1 MARYQCGICGYIF
14 DEDAEEKEFSDLEK
28 CPVCGAS
35 MDKFR
40 LVEESGGQEAVPE
53 PARPETAA
61 PEAEERQDLSYPT
74 EYRRMDGSVRYMDQ
88 IHEMAVT
95 GQPIIEAMGTR
106 MSMPGWD
113 DILLLGAQLN
123 PLPLDEHAFVDTTT
137 VIGPNAKKPLV
148 LSNPVYISH
157 MSFGALSKEAKV
169 SLAKG
174 SALAH
179 TAMCSGEGGIL
190 PEEREAAEKYIFE
203 YVPNLY
209 SVTTENLRRADA
221 VEIKIGQGTKPGMGG
236 HLPGQA
242 FR

>member
-1 MARYQCGICGYIF
+1 M
-14 DEDAEEKEFSDLEK
+14 
-28 CPVCGAS
+28 
-35 MDKFR
+35 
-40 LVEESGGQEAVPE
+40 
-53 PARPETAA
+53 
-61 PEAEERQDLSYPT
+61 
-74 EYRRMDGSVRYMDQ
+74 
-88 IHEMAVT
+88 
-95 GQPIIEAMGTR
+95 
-106 MSMPGWD
+106 D

-190 PEEREAAEKYIFE
+190 PEEREAAENIFSNMCPICTASLRKTCAGLTLWKLKSARA
-203 YVPNLY
+203 PN
-209 SVTTENLRRADA
+209 
-221 VEIKIGQGTKPGMGG
+221 PGW
-236 HLPGQA
+236 A
-242 FR
+242 AICREAR